1 MFKKGIKMTISK
13 ATLKT
18 LFILVLC
25 VITTQA
31 VKADVVIN
39 DDGPWQAAD
48 ANMKMFNSTFANLD
62 NLYKPREYEF
72 SDVGVQEARH
82 PVSWQGVQ

>member
-1 MFKKGIKMTISK
+1 MLLGICTYDSFLKG
-13 ATLKT
+13 
-18 LFILVLC
+18 
-25 VITTQA
+25 
-31 VKADVVIN
+31 N
-39 DDGPWQAAD
+39 
-48 ANMKMFNSTFANLD
+48 NSTFANLD